1 MVTPHCKSQIE
12 KREITVDI
20 EMIEYLCR
28 KSNKIDSAFILG
40 EKMFLGDICYV
51 ILIVRHEVAI
61 TIEFRRKSQSI
72 SEKSLQVE
80 QVVKYPCIF

>member
-12 KREITVDI
+12 KREINVDI

-40 EKMFLGDICYV
+40 EKYFLGDICYV
-51 ILIVRHEVAI
+51 ILIVRHEIAI
-61 TIEFRRKSQSI
+61 TIELRRKTQSI
-72 SEKSLQVE
+72 TEKSLQVE
-80 QVVKYPCIF
+80 QIVPHPCLF